1 MHSLS
6 LVVCF
11 ITILTSSACQVTD
24 EAEKTS
30 EPATCVY
37 KGYEDEVYD
46 LTSLANTNERPRFCT
61 EDSMGYSIS
70 YNPCFPFKIGPSKKT
85 NPCHSGVAIC
95 RWVEGLAD
103 AYVNIGSQR
112 SALFDGGGKHPKIHY
127 HHSSSG
133 INWKSTV
140 SLVCNFSD
148 DKGHF
153 RVVTDQRADH
163 VELSLSHK
171 CACPN
176 VCLINPTRKPK
187 TTATPGDD
195 EDIVFPVVAGVFC
208 LFAVPF
214 IIIIWRRVRPQP
226 PNDNPPSSTNQFV
239 NPLLNK
245 TDPSDYGAV
254 GGNDSTSNPLSSAS
268 EPTSGSGSSSL
279 TKPSSTNSSSCND
292 IKVSSKENSKSSER
306 SYVC

>member
-30 EPATCVY
+30 EPATCIY

-95 RWVEGLAD
+95 RWVDGHDD

-112 SALFDGGGKHPKIHY
+112 SALFNGGGKHPKIHY

-133 INWKSTV
+133 TNWKSTV
-140 SLVCNFSD
+140 SLVCNSSD

-153 RVVTDQRADH
+153 RVVTDQSADH

-176 VCLINPTRKPK
+176 MCLINPTRKPK
-187 TTATPGDD
+187 TTVTPDD
-195 EDIVFPVVAGVFC
+195 EDIVVPVVAGVAGGIC
-208 LFAVPF
+208 LLAVPF
-214 IIIIWRRVRPQP
+214 IIIIWRCVRPQP
-226 PNDNPPSSTNQFV
+226 PNDNPPSPIDNNFV
-239 NPLLNK
+239 DPLLNE
-245 TDPSDYGAV
+245 TDPSDYG
-254 GGNDSTSNPLSSAS
+254 STSNPLSSAS

-279 TKPSSTNSSSCND
+279 TKPSSTNSSSRND